1 MKTLSPL
8 DDLYAQIVSRKDADP
23 KVSYTAKLLSNGIA
37 KPAKKLGE
45 EAVET
50 VIAAMEGDREHL
62 ILESTDLLY
71 HLLVVWA
78 KAGVTPDDV
87 MRELHA
93 RRGRSGLDEKASR
106 KS

>member
-1 MKTLSPL
+1 MKPLSPL
-8 DDLYAQIVSRKDADP
+8 DDLYAQIVSRKGGDP
-23 KVSYTAKLLSNGIA
+23 KISYTAKLLSNGMA

-50 VIAAMEGDREHL
+50 VIAAMQGDKEHL

-87 MRELHA
+87 MQELLA
-93 RRGRSGLDEKASR
+93 RRGRSGLDEKSSR